1 VRHELPKALRD
12 DVRRLGELLGE
23 TLRRQEGQATYE
35 MVERVRA
42 LSKKARGG
50 SDADFATL
58 TRILEQMPV
67 DEALPV
73 ARAFSYFLN
82 LANIAE
88 QHHRIRRRRAYQRD
102 ADAPPQIGSCD
113 ETFGRLIASG
123 VMPDRLYDA
132 VARLRVELVFTAH
145 PTEVTRRTLMQKFG
159 RIADLLALGDHA
171 DLTPPER
178 DELGESLRIEIA
190 AAWETSEVR
199 PRRPSPVDEAR
210 SGLAVFEQSL
220 WDAVPRF
227 LRTLNA
233 ALVKHTGRGLPPDH
247 SPLRF
252 GSWIGGDRDGN
263 PAVTSMVTA
272 TVVLLARWQ
281 AASLYLPEIDA
292 LRLDL
297 SMRDGSPELT
307 ERAGGAAEP
316 YREVLRGVRDR
327 LAATLRAI
335 EDRLDRHAVLEP
347 FDYVTEAELAEPLA
361 LCRRSLEQTGNG
373 LLARGRLLDLQ
384 RRVAAFGATLV
395 RLDLR
400 QDASRHTAAL
410 SAITQHLGLGDYS
423 SWNETRRQEFLL
435 GELASKRPL
444 VPPDLSASPEVD
456 EVFATF
462 RVAALLPPES
472 LGAYVISMTER
483 PSDVLAVELLQK
495 EARTR
500 SPQRV
505 VALFETMSALD
516 AAGRIIAD
524 LLAIPWYRARCQ
536 GRQEVMVGY
545 SDSAKDGGRLAA
557 SWALYKAQESLVAS
571 CRAAD
576 VELTLFHGRGGSVGR
591 GGGPTYL
598 AIQSQAPGSVD
609 LRLRVTEQG
618 EMVQAKFGM
627 PGLALRTLELY
638 VTATLDSSLAPPAP
652 PQTAW
657 RVRMDALAEHA
668 RTSYRAVVY
677 ETEGFVDYFHAA
689 TPESELEDLTI
700 GSRPARRRAGGS
712 VETLRA
718 IPWVFAWTQTRLML
732 PSWLGVGEALDAA
745 HTTGAAEELSAMYAQ
760 WPFFRSTLDLIEMVL
775 AKADA
780 RIAAHYE
787 SVLVPSALHTLG
799 ANLRRR
805 LPATSAAV
813 LRVAGRKELL
823 DDNPVLRRSIDVRNP
838 YVDPINLVQVELLR
852 RLRQSGGEERL
863 RNAFLV
869 TVNGV
874 AAGMRNTG

>member
-1 VRHELPKALRD
+1 
-12 DVRRLGELLGE
+12 
-23 TLRRQEGQATYE
+23 
-35 MVERVRA
+35 VRA

-159 RIADLLALGDHA
+159 RIAELLALGDHV

-263 PAVTSMVTA
+263 PSVTSMVTA

-281 AASLYLPEIDA
+281 AASLYLPEVDA

-307 ERAGGAAEP
+307 ERASGAAEP

-347 FDYVTEAELAEPLA
+347 FDYVTAAELAEPLA
-361 LCRRSLEQTGNG
+361 LCRRSLEQTGDG

-384 RRVAAFGATLV
+384 RRVAAFGARR

-400 QDASRHTAAL
+400 QDASRHGRLGDHAAPGSWRLLVLERDPTAGVPARGAGQQAAARAARPVGVAGSRRGLRDVPRGRAAAARIARRVRHLDDRAAL
-410 SAITQHLGLGDYS
+410 RRPRGGAAAEGSAHA
-423 SWNETRRQEFLL
+423 
-435 GELASKRPL
+435 LA
-444 VPPDLSASPEVD
+444 
-456 EVFATF
+456 
-462 RVAALLPPES
+462 
-472 LGAYVISMTER
+472 
-483 PSDVLAVELLQK
+483 
-495 EARTR
+495 
-500 SPQRV
+500 
-505 VALFETMSALD
+505 
-516 AAGRIIAD
+516 AAGRR
-524 LLAIPWYRARCQ
+524 PVRNH
-536 GRQEVMVGY
+536 VG
-545 SDSAKDGGRLAA
+545 
-557 SWALYKAQESLVAS
+557 
-571 CRAAD
+571 
-576 VELTLFHGRGGSVGR
+576 
-591 GGGPTYL
+591 
-598 AIQSQAPGSVD
+598 
-609 LRLRVTEQG
+609 
-618 EMVQAKFGM
+618 
-627 PGLALRTLELY
+627 
-638 VTATLDSSLAPPAP
+638 
-652 PQTAW
+652 
-657 RVRMDALAEHA
+657 
-668 RTSYRAVVY
+668 
-677 ETEGFVDYFHAA
+677 
-689 TPESELEDLTI
+689 
-700 GSRPARRRAGGS
+700 ARRRGPHHRRPAGDPGIA
-712 VETLRA
+712 R
-718 IPWVFAWTQTRLML
+718 
-732 PSWLGVGEALDAA
+732 GV
-745 HTTGAAEELSAMYAQ
+745 
-760 WPFFRSTLDLIEMVL
+760 R
-775 AKADA
+775 
-780 RIAAHYE
+780 
-787 SVLVPSALHTLG
+787 
-799 ANLRRR
+799 
-805 LPATSAAV
+805 
-813 LRVAGRKELL
+813 AGRK
-823 DDNPVLRRSIDVRNP
+823 
-838 YVDPINLVQVELLR
+838 
-852 RLRQSGGEERL
+852 
-863 RNAFLV
+863 
-869 TVNGV
+869 
-874 AAGMRNTG
+874 